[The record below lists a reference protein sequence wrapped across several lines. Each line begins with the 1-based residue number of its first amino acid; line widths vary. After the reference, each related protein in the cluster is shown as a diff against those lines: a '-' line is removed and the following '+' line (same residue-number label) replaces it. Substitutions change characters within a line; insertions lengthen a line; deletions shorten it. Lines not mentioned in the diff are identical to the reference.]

1 MAEKKKNIR
10 ITTPAGIA
18 QYPWLQKA
26 DTRFKAEG
34 VYTVGLV
41 LPKAQCAE
49 LCAQLDPM
57 AEQAYQDALADP
69 KKVLAAKQK
78 KKTISKNEPY
88 LPELDE
94 AGNETGNT
102 VFKFRMNAQA
112 EIKGETK
119 FFKPSLFDAKG
130 VPITKNINVY
140 GGSTIKVNFSPTLY
154 YTDASFSA
162 GVSLRLNAVQVL
174 KLVTGGYT
182 AASCGF
188 GVEEDG
194 FEYADGAA
202 AGPAPEGE
210 AVSADTPASDF

>member
-1 MAEKKKNIR
+1 M
-10 ITTPAGIA
+10 
-18 QYPWLQKA
+18 
-26 DTRFKAEG
+26 
-34 VYTVGLV
+34 GLV
-41 LPKAQCAE
+41 LPDAQCTE
-49 LCAQLDPM
+49 LCAQLDAM
-57 AEQAYQDALADP
+57 AEQSFTDAKADP
-69 KKVLAAKQK
+69 KKVAAAKAK
-78 KKTISKNEPY
+78 RKSITKNEPY
-88 LPELDE
+88 LPELDAE
-94 AGNETGNT
+94 GNETGNT
-102 VFKFRMNAQA
+102 IFKFKMNAQA

-140 GGSTIKVNFSPTLY
+140 GGSTIKVNFSPTPY
-154 YTDASFSA
+154 YNDANALA

-210 AVSADTPASDF
+210 AASADTPASDF